1 MALRRYFKLGMVPI
15 VVLGLQGCG
24 LGASDE
30 VTTQS
35 VAPQPTKQVA
45 QAPTEPDC
53 ATLKAEIDKLNA
65 ANIPTKFQQAAA
77 KKYTPTQEEWGQF
90 PRYNNLVDTYTVRKC
105 QPALPVQAEKKAP
118 VKKPVVQKTAEVK
131 PAPKVQV
138 APKSPVAPAVEKK
151 PVEEAPKVI
160 TTSIPPQPKPA
171 N

>member
-1 MALRRYFKLGMVPI
+1 MALRRFLKLGIVPL
-15 VVLGLQGCG
+15 VVVGLQGCG
-24 LGASDE
+24 LGSSDD

-35 VAPQPTKQVA
+35 VTPQTAKPVV

-53 ATLKAEIDKLNA
+53 ATLKAEIDKLSA

-118 VKKPVVQKTAEVK
+118 ATKKPAVQKTAEVK
-131 PAPKVQV
+131 PAPK
-138 APKSPVAPAVEKK
+138 PTVEKK

>member
-1 MALRRYFKLGMVPI
+1 MALRRFLRLSIVPV

-24 LGASDE
+24 LGTSDE

-35 VAPQPTKQVA
+35 VAPQPAKPVV
-45 QAPTEPDC
+45 QAPAEPDC

-105 QPALPVQAEKKAP
+105 QPALPVQADKKPPA
-118 VKKPVVQKTAEVK
+118 KKPVVQKTAEVK
-131 PAPKVQV
+131 SSKAPV
-138 APKSPVAPAVEKK
+138 APKSPVAPTVAKTQ
-151 PVEEAPKVI
+151 EAPKVI